1 MLKKGWKFLWSKLE
15 NQGEPSS
22 KWPSSNILRLASE
35 GVCSVWPFHHVFQ
48 QYILNWKVFGF
59 LIFQG
64 FKVMKWAA

>member
-1 MLKKGWKFLWSKLE
+1 MLRKGWKFPWSKLE
-15 NQGEPSS
+15 NHGE
-22 KWPSSNILRLASE
+22 PSSNILRVASE
-35 GVCSVWPFHHVFQ
+35 SVCSVWLFHHVFQ